1 MPVELWPKVS
11 YLGSLSQS
19 TREELLRLGQTKI
32 YEPGDNLVLQGDPG
46 GVIFLLMSGRVN
58 VIANVENG
66 AESLLAIRH
75 PGDVLGEMA
84 VFGGMART
92 ATVRARTPTTTI
104 VVSGEAFKRFVG
116 AHPDAGMALTATS
129 TERLR
134 QANVYRVDAAGYEV
148 EQRLART
155 LLYQA
160 QRFVTKVDGYWAVD
174 LLQVELAMLIGAK
187 EGTVQKALRDLKD
200 LVTSRR
206 GRVLI
211 YNIVK
216 LAQLAEVQP
225 PAKLLDKEE

>member
-11 YLGSLSQS
+11 YLGSLSPS
-19 TREELLRLGQTKI
+19 TREHLLQLGHPRT
-32 YEPGDNLVLQGDPG
+32 YEPGENLVLQGDPG
-46 GVIFLLMSGRVN
+46 GVVFLLMSGRVN

-84 VFGGMART
+84 VFGGMPRT
-92 ATVRARTPTTTI
+92 ATVRARIPVTTI

-116 AHPDAGMALTATS
+116 THPDANVALTATS
-129 TERLR
+129 AERLR
-134 QANVYRVDAAGYEV
+134 QANIYRADAAGYEV

-160 QRFVTKVDGYWAVD
+160 QRFATKADGYWAVD
-174 LLQVELAMLIGAK
+174 LFQVELAMLIGAK
-187 EGTVQKALRDLKD
+187 EGTVQKAFRDLKD
-200 LVTSRR
+200 LVASRR

-211 YNIVK
+211 YDVAK
-216 LAQLAEVQP
+216 LAHLAEIQP
-225 PAKLLDKEE
+225 PAKLLDKED